1 MKNNQLS
8 KQNQPVRG
16 SKSGKPIIEIFDL
29 LGRSWAMGIL
39 WHLSQQSCK
48 FRELQYLCENMLKD
62 ALQLEFSV
70 KAQLEIFALCR
81 FYTTVSFTA
90 NNSDIGLEPFAA
102 TFDDYR

>member
-1 MKNNQLS
+1 
-8 KQNQPVRG
+8 
-16 SKSGKPIIEIFDL
+16 
-29 LGRSWAMGIL
+29 
-39 WHLSQQSCK
+39 
-48 FRELQYLCENMLKD
+48 MLKD

-90 NNSDIGLEPFAA
+90 NNSEIGLEPFAA